1 MSVKLEIL
9 IYRYIQA
16 SLMRRIRK
24 YNELLSKDV
33 AKAVGI
39 SIPRMSQIE
48 SGYWGMEEF
57 GLRQAFL
64 DHYGIKVEAFV
75 KVTDIIYKQ
84 IIDGVL
90 AERCSNRYLNT
101 RDYVFS
107 KVDKIDVIK
116 LINNVGS

>member
-39 SIPRMSQIE
+39 SIHVFVII
-48 SGYWGMEEF
+48 
-57 GLRQAFL
+57 L
-64 DHYGIKVEAFV
+64 DH
-75 KVTDIIYKQ
+75 
-84 IIDGVL
+84 
-90 AERCSNRYLNT
+90 
-101 RDYVFS
+101 
-107 KVDKIDVIK
+107 
-116 LINNVGS
+116 